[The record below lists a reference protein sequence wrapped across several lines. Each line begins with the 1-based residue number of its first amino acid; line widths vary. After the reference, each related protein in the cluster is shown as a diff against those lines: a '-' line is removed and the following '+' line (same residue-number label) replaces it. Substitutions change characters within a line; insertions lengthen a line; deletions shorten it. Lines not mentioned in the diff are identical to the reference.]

1 VRADRDAVVVGAGV
15 SGLTTAV
22 RLAEAGL
29 RVTIV
34 AAGTDDATT
43 SYAAGATWSP
53 YLVEW
58 TDRVRA
64 WSYATLDMLR
74 ELAARDG
81 TGIAL
86 RAGIEASPVPVGPP
100 EWHDR
105 LDGFRMLEPDELPD
119 GLAAGWRYVAP
130 VADMPAYLR
139 YLRRRA
145 ETAGAAVEIRRIR
158 TLAEVSA
165 PVVVN
170 CAGVG
175 ARELVGDAELEA
187 VRGQIVVAENPGI
200 TEFFVAESDPPV
212 YFFPQGDVVVLGGT
226 AQQGSGDMTPD
237 PEVARSIVARCARV
251 EPRLRDVRIVGH
263 RVGLRPVRPRVR
275 LERDAGVVHNYGH
288 GGAGVTLSW
297 GCANEVARLVS
308 ST

>member
-1 VRADRDAVVVGAGV
+1 VTSDVDVVIVGAGV

-34 AAGTDDATT
+34 AAGTDQATT

-64 WSYATLDMLR
+64 WSYATLAMLR

-81 TGIAL
+81 TGIVL
-86 RAGIEASPVPVGPP
+86 RAGIEASPLPVGPP

-105 LDGFRMLEPDELPD
+105 LDGFRMLSPEELPD

-145 ETAGAAVEIRRIR
+145 EAAGAVVEIRHIGS
-158 TLAEVSA
+158 LAELSA

-170 CAGVG
+170 CAGIG
-175 ARELVGDAELEA
+175 ARELAGDAELRA

-200 TEFFVAESDPPV
+200 TDFFVAESDPPV

-226 AQQGSGDMTPD
+226 AQEGAGDTAPD
-237 PEVARSIVARCARV
+237 PDAARAILARCASV
-251 EPRLRDVRIVGH
+251 EPRLRGARIVGH
-263 RVGLRPVRPRVR
+263 RVGLRPVRPRIR

-297 GCANEVARLVS
+297 GCANEVVRLVL
-308 ST
+308 

>member
-1 VRADRDAVVVGAGV
+1 VRAD
-15 SGLTTAV
+15 
-22 RLAEAGL
+22 LAEAGL
-29 RVTIV
+29 QVAIV

-175 ARELVGDAELEA
+175 ARELVGDAELQA

-237 PEVARSIVARCARV
+237 PDVARAIVARCARV
-251 EPRLRDVRIVGH
+251 EPRLGDVRIVGH

-308 ST
+308 SS

>member
-1 VRADRDAVVVGAGV
+1 MTSDADVVIVGAGV

-64 WSYATLDMLR
+64 WSYATLAMLR

-81 TGIAL
+81 TGIVL
-86 RAGIEASPVPVGPP
+86 RAGTEASPLPVGPP

-105 LDGFRMLEPDELPD
+105 LDGFRMLGPDELPD

-145 ETAGAAVEIRRIR
+145 ETAGATVEIRRIG
-158 TLAEVSA
+158 TLSEVSA

-170 CAGVG
+170 CAGIG
-175 ARELVGDAELEA
+175 ARDLTGDADLRP
-187 VRGQIVVAENPGI
+187 VRGLIVVAENPGL
-200 TEFFVAESDPPV
+200 TEFFVAETDPPV
-212 YFFPQGDVVVLGGT
+212 YFFPQGDLVVLGGT
-226 AQQGSGDMTPD
+226 AQDAGDTAPD
-237 PEVARSIVARCARV
+237 ADVARTIVARCARV
-251 EPRLRDVRIVGH
+251 EPRLRGARIVGH
-263 RVGLRPVRPRVR
+263 RVGLRPVRPRIR

-297 GCANEVARLVS
+297 GCANEVARLIS
-308 ST
+308 P

>member
-1 VRADRDAVVVGAGV
+1 MTSHADAVIVGAGV

-29 RVTIV
+29 RVTVV

-43 SYAAGATWSP
+43 SYAAGATWNP

-64 WSYATLDMLR
+64 WSYATLTMLR

-81 TGIAL
+81 TGIVL
-86 RAGIEASPVPVGPP
+86 RAGTEASPLPVGPP

-105 LDGFRMLEPDELPD
+105 LDGFRMLGADELPD

-145 ETAGAAVEIRRIR
+145 ETAGATVEIRRLR
-158 TLAEVSA
+158 SLSEVSA

-170 CAGVG
+170 CAGIG
-175 ARELVGDAELEA
+175 ARDLTGDAELRP
-187 VRGQIVVAENPGI
+187 VRGLIVVAENPGL
-200 TEFFVAESDPPV
+200 TEFFVAETDPPV
-212 YFFPQGDVVVLGGT
+212 YYFPQGDLVVLGGT
-226 AQQGSGDMTPD
+226 AQDAGDTAPD
-237 PEVARSIVARCARV
+237 ADVARTILPGSSSPSPGSR
-251 EPRLRDVRIVGH
+251 PPPGP
-263 RVGLRPVRPRVR
+263 GLPLLQSSRP
-275 LERDAGVVHNYGH
+275 
-288 GGAGVTLSW
+288 
-297 GCANEVARLVS
+297 LV
-308 ST
+308 

>member
-1 VRADRDAVVVGAGV
+1 MTSHADAVIVGAGV

-29 RVTIV
+29 RVTVV
-34 AAGTDDATT
+34 AAGVDDATT

-64 WSYATLDMLR
+64 WSYATLAMLR

-81 TGIAL
+81 TGIVL
-86 RAGIEASPVPVGPP
+86 RAGTEASPLLVGPP

-105 LDGFRMLEPDELPD
+105 LDGFRMLDADELPD

-130 VADMPAYLR
+130 VADMPTYLR

-145 ETAGAAVEIRRIR
+145 EIAGAGVEIRRLR
-158 TLAEVSA
+158 SLSEVSA

-170 CAGVG
+170 CAGIG
-175 ARELVGDAELEA
+175 ARDLTGDAELRP
-187 VRGQIVVAENPGI
+187 VRGQIVVAENPGL
-200 TEFFVAESDPPV
+200 TEFFVAETDPPV
-212 YFFPQGDVVVLGGT
+212 YYFPQGDLVVLGGT
-226 AQQGSGDMTPD
+226 AQDAGDTAPD
-237 PEVARSIVARCARV
+237 AEVARTIVARCARV
-251 EPRLRDVRIVGH
+251 EPRLRGARIVGH
-263 RVGLRPVRPRVR
+263 RVGLRPVRPRIR

-297 GCANEVARLVS
+297 GCANEVARLVID
-308 ST
+308 

>member
-1 VRADRDAVVVGAGV
+1 VTSDADVVIVGAGV

-64 WSYATLDMLR
+64 WSYATLAMLR

-81 TGIAL
+81 TGIVL
-86 RAGIEASPVPVGPP
+86 RSGIEASPVPVGPP

-105 LDGFRMLEPDELPD
+105 LDGFRMLGPDELPD

-145 ETAGAAVEIRRIR
+145 ESAGAVVEIRRIR
-158 TLAEVSA
+158 TFAEVSA

-170 CAGVG
+170 CAGIG
-175 ARELVGDAELEA
+175 ARELAGDAELRA
-187 VRGQIVVAENPGI
+187 VRGQIVVVENPGI
-200 TEFFVAESDPPV
+200 TEFFVAETDPPV
-212 YFFPQGDVVVLGGT
+212 YFFPQGDLVVLGGT
-226 AQQGSGDMTPD
+226 AQDGAGDTVTD
-237 PEVARSIVARCARV
+237 PEAARTILARCVRV
-251 EPRLRDVRIVGH
+251 DPRLHGARIVGH
-263 RVGLRPVRPRVR
+263 RVGLRPVRPRIR

-288 GGAGVTLSW
+288 GGAGITLSW
-297 GCANEVARLVS
+297 GCANEVARLVLQ
-308 ST
+308 T

>member
-1 VRADRDAVVVGAGV
+1 VTLRPDAVIVGAGV

-64 WSYATLDMLR
+64 WSYATLAMLR

-81 TGIAL
+81 TGIVL

-105 LDGFRMLEPDELPD
+105 LDGFRMLGRGELPD
-119 GLAAGWRYVAP
+119 GLAVGWRYVAP

-145 ETAGAAVEIRRIR
+145 ESAGAVVQIRRIG

-170 CAGVG
+170 CAGIG
-175 ARELVGDAELEA
+175 ARELAGDGEMRA
-187 VRGQIVVAENPGI
+187 VRGQIVVVENPGI
-200 TEFFVAESDPPV
+200 TEFFVAETDPPV
-212 YFFPQGDVVVLGGT
+212 YYFPQGDLVVLGGT
-226 AQQGSGDMTPD
+226 AQEDTGDTTPD
-237 PEVARSIVARCARV
+237 PAAVRAILTRCAEV
-251 EPRLRDVRIVGH
+251 EPRLRGARVVGH
-263 RVGLRPVRPRVR
+263 RVGLRPVRPRIR

-297 GCANEVARLVS
+297 GCANEVARLVL
-308 ST
+308 

>member
-1 VRADRDAVVVGAGV
+1 VDAVIVGAGV
-15 SGLTTAV
+15 SGLTTAI

-34 AAGTDDATT
+34 AAGTDQATT

-64 WSYATLDMLR
+64 WSYATLAMLR

-81 TGIAL
+81 TGVVL
-86 RAGIEASPVPVGPP
+86 RAGIEASPLPVGPP

-105 LDGFRMLEPDELPD
+105 LDGFRMLSPDELPD

-145 ETAGAAVEIRRIR
+145 EAAGAVVEVRRIR
-158 TLAEVSA
+158 TLVELSA

-170 CAGVG
+170 CAGIG
-175 ARELVGDAELEA
+175 ARELAGDTELRA

-200 TEFFVAESDPPV
+200 TDFFVAESDPPV

-226 AQQGSGDMTPD
+226 AQEGTADTAPD
-237 PEVARSIVARCARV
+237 PDAARAILARCAGV
-251 EPRLRDVRIVGH
+251 EPRLRGARVVGH
-263 RVGLRPVRPRVR
+263 RVGLRPVRPRIR

-297 GCANEVARLVS
+297 GCANEVARLVL
-308 ST
+308 

>member
-1 VRADRDAVVVGAGV
+1 VTSRVDAVIVGAGV

-29 RVTIV
+29 HVTVV

-64 WSYATLDMLR
+64 WSYATLAMLR

-86 RAGIEASPVPVGPP
+86 RAGVEASPVPVGPP

-105 LDGFRMLEPDELPD
+105 LDGFRMLGSDELPE

-145 ETAGAAVEIRRIR
+145 ESAGAAVEIRRIGA
-158 TLAEVSA
+158 LAEVSA

-170 CAGVG
+170 CAGIG
-175 ARELVGDAELEA
+175 ARELAGDAEMRA
-187 VRGQIVVAENPGI
+187 VRGQIVVVENPGI
-200 TEFFVAESDPPV
+200 TEFFVAETDPPV
-212 YFFPQGDVVVLGGT
+212 YFFPQGDLVVLGGT
-226 AQQGSGDMTPD
+226 AQEDAGDTTPD
-237 PEVARSIVARCARV
+237 PEEARSILTRCAAV
-251 EPRLRDVRIVGH
+251 EPRLHGARIVGH
-263 RVGLRPVRPRVR
+263 RVGLRPVRPRIR

-297 GCANEVARLVS
+297 GCANEVARLVF
-308 ST
+308 